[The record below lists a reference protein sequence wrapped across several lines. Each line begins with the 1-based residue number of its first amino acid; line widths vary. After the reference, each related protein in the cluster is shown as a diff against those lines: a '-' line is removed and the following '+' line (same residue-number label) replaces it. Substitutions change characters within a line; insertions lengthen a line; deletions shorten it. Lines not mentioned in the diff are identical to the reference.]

1 MPAKDTIAAATEAQP
16 VAAATAER
24 ASVAQFELELGP
36 RQSARTQWP
45 KITLVT
51 TGKAFA
57 GHSGMIQRNALAS
70 WTRLHA
76 DVEVILLGDDA
87 GAAEVARELGLRHE
101 PRVERNRFG
110 SKRLDYMFARAEEM
124 ARHEVLCFCNCD
136 IILLPEFCDAL
147 ERVRGRHER
156 FLMVG
161 RRWDTEIREA
171 LDFRDGGWGKRLKGL
186 AHARGVQQPGWSI
199 DYFAFRRGL
208 YAEMPALV
216 IGRIWWDHWLVWKAR
231 EEGAAVVDA
240 SEMVTAI
247 HQNHDYGYHP
257 AGAKGVWTDEQAK
270 ENYTLAGGRWHLM
283 TIDDA
288 THILSADGERGNLRR
303 VWAPYWRYLRPKVAP
318 AWFALLDL
326 TRPLRRALGMHAK
339 RVPAAQRREI
349 E

>member
-231 EEGAAVVDA
+231 EEGAAVVVSSGGGEGRVDGRA
-240 SEMVTAI
+240 SE
-247 HQNHDYGYHP
+247 
-257 AGAKGVWTDEQAK
+257 
-270 ENYTLAGGRWHLM
+270 
-283 TIDDA
+283 
-288 THILSADGERGNLRR
+288 GELHACRR
-303 VWAPYWRYLRPKVAP
+303 AVAP
-318 AWFALLDL
+318 DDD
-326 TRPLRRALGMHAK
+326 R
-339 RVPAAQRREI
+339 
-349 E
+349 